1 MIDTVAVNLFKAL
14 LVDRKDEFELLYCT
28 DRVAD
33 FYPEAG
39 SEGTSEMMVHYLKD
53 TPYNWN
59 LLHQLADEADLLDR
73 GWDEGDFP
81 WYVEG
86 DAEECLKGHL
96 IALVK
101 DDYASVCDVCGGGFI
116 SCTDFGDDTCWV
128 TPEGETV
135 CGWCLRDSEYSIPF
149 IQNLSDEGVSLSAAT
164 LGYMHPETFLR
175 NHGFLYEGDARFAN
189 YPESRKNLIAAVCPD
204 SDPECKLCQ
213 VVETIGSYHR
223 VDSIFGK
230 VWH

>member
-1 MIDTVAVNLFKAL
+1 MIDIEAVNLFKAL
-14 LVDRKDEFELLYCT
+14 LEVRKDEFELLYHI

-39 SEGTSEMMVHYLKD
+39 SEGTSEVMVHYLKD
-53 TPYNWN
+53 TSENWTKLHELAYSAN
-59 LLHQLADEADLLDR
+59 LLDWM
-73 GWDEGDFP
+73 WDEGDFP
-81 WYVEG
+81 WRYE
-86 DAEECLKGHL
+86 DAAEESLKEHL
-96 IALVK
+96 IILVK

-116 SCTDFGDDTCWV
+116 SCTDFGDDTCWI

-149 IQNLSDEGVSLSAAT
+149 IQNLSDEGASLSAAT

-230 VWH
+230 VGH

>member
-73 GWDEGDFP
+73 GWDEGDFA

-86 DAEECLKGHL
+86 AAEECLKEHL

-101 DDYASVCDVCGGGFI
+101 DDYASVCDVCGGGFL
-116 SCTDFGDDTCWV
+116 SCTDFGDGTCWV
-128 TPEGETV
+128 APDGATV
-135 CGWCLRDSEYSIPF
+135 CGYCLRDSEYSIPF
-149 IQNLSDEGVSLSAAT
+149 IQNLSDEGASLSAAT

-175 NHGFLYEGDARFAN
+175 NHGFSYEGDARFAN

-204 SDPECKLCQ
+204 SDPECKLYQ

-230 VWH
+230 VGH